1 VTIVRVGATEK
12 YSEGWESAFGK
23 GKASRA
29 KPASGKPAAKHA
41 AAKTTAAK
49 AASPKKAAGK
59 KEGQEKEIAGPS
71 DGLAL
76 GRPGA
81 RTPGART
88 ALTGTSGRLF
98 TLGC

>member
-1 VTIVRVGATEK
+1 MTIVRVGATEK

-29 KPASGKPAAKHA
+29 KPAAKGAKHA

-59 KEGQEKEIAGPS
+59 KKAKKKK
-71 DGLAL
+71 
-76 GRPGA
+76 
-81 RTPGART
+81 
-88 ALTGTSGRLF
+88 
-98 TLGC
+98 